1 MASKLEPLADRVVIR
16 PIPQEEKTKSGI
28 LLPDTAK
35 EKSQEGVI
43 IAVGP
48 GKLSDDGKRIPPE
61 VKVGDKIVYAKY
73 AGTEFKVDNEDL
85 VILRESDILA
95 RKG

>member
-73 AGTEFKVDNEDL
+73 AGTEFKLDNEDL